1 MRTHGGG
8 GQWWVRAAPQAQRR
22 GARPGA
28 RQTCWKR
35 VKGGTHRGDYVQPSV
50 RRGGCRTAWLISPGS
65 MMDEPWHMP
74 KSCCCR
80 CYCCWHNSELAKVT
94 HSFVFCLL
102 PFPLSFFLSF
112 HSVCH
117 SINPNSSLFFL
128 SLLLVLSLTECC
140 CGSACST
147 ICDKKSSETMQTE
160 SWREPIQGWHL
171 SHSLPPNPAVIFPL
185 PPSPFL
191 LLLPLSDNTPHPDV
205 HAFVMCKRARH
216 VDALK
221 DSTEVLMTVR
231 GSCVHASA
239 WGEISE
245 WLRSLAVIRLAL
257 NKQDEKWA

>member
-1 MRTHGGG
+1 MRTHRGGG
-8 GQWWVRAAPQAQRR
+8 RGWVRAAPQAQRR

-80 CYCCWHNSELAKVT
+80 CYCCWHSSELAKLT

-117 SINPNSSLFFL
+117 SINPNSSLFLFFVSPAHSISDRVLLRVRMLYYLRQEVIGDHADRILEGTDSRLASL
-128 SLLLVLSLTECC
+128 SIPFHRIV
-140 CGSACST
+140 
-147 ICDKKSSETMQTE
+147 
-160 SWREPIQGWHL
+160 
-171 SHSLPPNPAVIFPL
+171 PAVIFPL
-185 PPSPFL
+185 PPSPSPPPPPF
-191 LLLPLSDNTPHPDV
+191 
-205 HAFVMCKRARH
+205 
-216 VDALK
+216 
-221 DSTEVLMTVR
+221 
-231 GSCVHASA
+231 
-239 WGEISE
+239 
-245 WLRSLAVIRLAL
+245 
-257 NKQDEKWA
+257 

>member
-1 MRTHGGG
+1 MRTHEGGG
-8 GQWWVRAAPQAQRR
+8 RLPPQAQRR

-80 CYCCWHNSELAKVT
+80 CYCCWHSSELAKLT

-117 SINPNSSLFFL
+117 SINPNSSLFFVFVSPAISDRVLLRVRMLYYLRQEVIGDHADRILEGTDSRLASL
-128 SLLLVLSLTECC
+128 SFPS
-140 CGSACST
+140 
-147 ICDKKSSETMQTE
+147 TE
-160 SWREPIQGWHL
+160 SCCYL
-171 SHSLPPNPAVIFPL
+171 SSPSITFSSSS
-185 PPSPFL
+185 SPFL
-191 LLLPLSDNTPHPDV
+191 TTPPRCACIYNV
-205 HAFVMCKRARH
+205 QTC
-216 VDALK
+216 
-221 DSTEVLMTVR
+221 SP
-231 GSCVHASA
+231 C
-239 WGEISE
+239 
-245 WLRSLAVIRLAL
+245 
-257 NKQDEKWA
+257 